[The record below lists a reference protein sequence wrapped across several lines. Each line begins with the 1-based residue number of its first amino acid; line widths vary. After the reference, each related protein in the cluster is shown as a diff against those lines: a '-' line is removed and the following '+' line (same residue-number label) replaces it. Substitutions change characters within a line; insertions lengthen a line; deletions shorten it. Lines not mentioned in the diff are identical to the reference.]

1 MIKKENVNKR
11 QWIQLKLQRSWRVAL
26 LLLFAIVQVQ
36 CQSVSYTHRTLRKGS
51 AIVHY
56 YAVWQESKPSLLVT
70 VESDKMVFDE
80 HPVLQLRFFGVED
93 LLRVEGEQL
102 PPIVVEDQGMIRAKF
117 PLDEGDVELFAKGV
131 SKVRLSTMP
140 YTHEKTFKRDRIGKR
155 LFREF
160 QKAKVK
166 DTDF

>member
-1 MIKKENVNKR
+1 MRNKHVR
-11 QWIQLKLQRSWRVAL
+11 GGKWFSSKPQRSWRVAL

-36 CQSVSYTHRTLRKGS
+36 CQSVSYTHRTFGKGS

-70 VESDKMVFDE
+70 VESDKMDFDE
-80 HPVLQLRFFGVED
+80 HPVLQLRFFGVDEP
-93 LLRVEGEQL
+93 LRVEGEQL

-117 PLDEGDVELFAKGV
+117 PLDEEDVELFAKGV

-140 YTHEKTFKRDRIGKR
+140 YTHEKTFKRDGIGKR

-160 QKAKVK
+160 QKAKAK